1 MDKQIRL
8 IIILTDE
15 RLKARMNRT
24 MKMYTS
30 TNACLVVGE
39 KWFWKK
45 LRYYLADNPRG
56 ADDDVDREF
65 ELMPVYNDEEH

>member
-15 RLKARMNRT
+15 RLKAQMNRT
-24 MKMYTS
+24 MKLYKS
-30 TNACLVVGE
+30 TDAFLVLEE

-45 LRYYLADNPRG
+45 LRYYLPDNPRG
-56 ADDDVDREF
+56 SDEEVGREF
-65 ELMPVYNDEEH
+65 RPLEVYINQTH

>member
-15 RLKARMNRT
+15 KLKARMNRT

-30 TNACLVVGE
+30 TNAFLVVGE

-56 ADDDVDREF
+56 SDDEVGRDF
-65 ELMPVYNDEEH
+65 EPLEVYINQRH